1 MIFIVYDVTDAQHT
15 LYRHVT
21 NVASVQ
27 ILTCVCIVT
36 RTIVILQGNFK
47 ISYLTQRHIQNP
59 VKHLRWNVFRKQLMT
74 FLSYDL
80 FSELMRANIQ
90 AYLIQANLY
99 FLCLKLALR

>member
-1 MIFIVYDVTDAQHT
+1 MDVQHT

-21 NVASVQ
+21 SVASVQ

-36 RTIVILQGNFK
+36 RTTVILQGT
-47 ISYLTQRHIQNP
+47 YLTQNP

-80 FSELMRANIQ
+80 FSEPVRANIGQ
-90 AYLIQANLY
+90 AYT
-99 FLCLKLALR
+99 FGP

>member
-1 MIFIVYDVTDAQHT
+1 MIFIVCDVMDAQHT

-36 RTIVILQGNFK
+36 RTTVILQGT
-47 ISYLTQRHIQNP
+47 YLTQRHIQNP

-80 FSELMRANIQ
+80 FSEHVRANIGQ
-90 AYLIQANLY
+90 AYT
-99 FLCLKLALR
+99 FGH